1 MDCNVIMDLLPLYAD
16 DCCSDQSRRIVE
28 EHIGSCKMC
37 KKAFDSMS
45 KEVLGESCEISV
57 PAKISR
63 ISQFKAS
70 LIQSVALFV
79 SFALIIL
86 GVTLESKTPLG
97 SSNGNWAYM
106 IIVPATAFM
115 MSLVNWYFV
124 RFYKNAKAFSWFSG
138 LFTFGFSV
146 AGFAWAVVH
155 YGNFAENY
163 LYLGIGAFAALA
175 LCVVSKILSSF
186 YAKCMGKE

>member
-86 GVTLESKTPLG
+86 GVTLESKT
-97 SSNGNWAYM
+97 
-106 IIVPATAFM
+106 
-115 MSLVNWYFV
+115 
-124 RFYKNAKAFSWFSG
+124 
-138 LFTFGFSV
+138 
-146 AGFAWAVVH
+146 
-155 YGNFAENY
+155 
-163 LYLGIGAFAALA
+163 LGIYDY
-175 LCVVSKILSSF
+175 CSCHSF
-186 YAKCMGKE
+186 YDVPCKLVFREIL

>member
-16 DCCSDQSRRIVE
+16 DCCSDQSRKLVE
-28 EHIGSCKMC
+28 SHLESCKEC
-37 KKAFDSMS
+37 KKVFDNMS
-45 KEVLGESCEISV
+45 EECLCKPAEVSV
-57 PAKISR
+57 LAKVSK

-86 GVTLESKTPLG
+86 GVTFESKTPSGL
-97 SSNGNWAYM
+97 SNGNWAYM

-138 LFTFGFSV
+138 LVTFVFSV

-155 YGNFAENY
+155 YGEVS
-163 LYLGIGAFAALA
+163 LWSIGGGFVALVF
-175 LCVVSKILSSF
+175 CVLSKVLSWV
-186 YAKCMGKE
+186 YAKALGKV

>member
-16 DCCSDQSRRIVE
+16 DCCSDQSRRLVE

-37 KKAFDSMS
+37 KKAFDSMNGGDFS
-45 KEVLGESCEISV
+45 KPAEVSA

-70 LIQSVALFV
+70 LVQSAALFV

-115 MSLVNWYFV
+115 MSLINWYFV
-124 RFYKNAKAFSWFSG
+124 RFYKNAKAFSWFST
-138 LFTFGFSV
+138 LFTFGLST
-146 AGFAWAVVH
+146 AGYLWAVFH
-155 YGNFAENY
+155 YGEVSLWSIAGGF
-163 LYLGIGAFAALA
+163 IALVF
-175 LCVVSKILSSF
+175 CVLTKVLSSA
-186 YAKCMGKE
+186 YAKALGKV

>member
-28 EHIGSCKMC
+28 EHIGNCKMC

-57 PAKISR
+57 PAKISK

-86 GVTLESKTPLG
+86 GVTFESKTPSGL
-97 SSNGNWAYM
+97 SNGNWAYM

-115 MSLVNWYFV
+115 MSLINWYFV
-124 RFYKNAKAFSWFSG
+124 RFYRNAKVFSWFSA
-138 LFTFGFSV
+138 LFTFGFST
-146 AGFAWAVVH
+146 AGFAWAVMN
-155 YGNFAENY
+155 YGEVS
-163 LYLGIGAFAALA
+163 LWSIGGGFVALVF
-175 LCVVSKILSSF
+175 CVLSKVLSWV
-186 YAKCMGKE
+186 YAKVLGKV